1 MSEAENLKITIT
13 TLEERFS
20 RSVQENE
27 ELRRN
32 LNELNVKVVKMSQ
45 DSDFK
50 NRSLSQE
57 L

>member
-32 LNELNVKVVKMSQ
+32 LNEFNVKIVKISQ
-45 DSDFK
+45 DNDFK